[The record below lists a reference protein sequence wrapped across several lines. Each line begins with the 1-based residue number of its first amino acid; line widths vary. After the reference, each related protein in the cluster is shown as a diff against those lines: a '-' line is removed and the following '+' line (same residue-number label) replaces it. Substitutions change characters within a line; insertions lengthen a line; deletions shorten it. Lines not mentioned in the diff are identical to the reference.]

1 MYWHKVV
8 VTRRVSSWSDP
19 TINPSGPMHWRK
31 AVSVVPSQDVRD
43 MIDRAVFDERER
55 IAKDLSDLV
64 IHRLFA
70 IGLGLQSLNQNPAA
84 SAARDCLG
92 GFVSEI
98 DRTIVDL
105 RRSIF
110 SLRQG
115 QQGSR
120 VERVEVSS

>member
-1 MYWHKVV
+1 M
-8 VTRRVSSWSDP
+8 
-19 TINPSGPMHWRK
+19 
-31 AVSVVPSQDVRD
+31 SVVPSQNVREL
-43 MIDRAVFDERER
+43 IDRAVFDERER
-55 IAKDLSDLV
+55 IAQDLHDLV

-84 SAARDCLG
+84 ASAARDRLG

-110 SLRQG
+110 TL

-120 VERVEVSS
+120 AERMEVST